1 MAAYFSLQI
10 LERDINAGEAV
21 TALAAPEADID
32 SLGMRIGHSDLLTDV
47 EADWRQLEKLG
58 LDSPGQSYDFI
69 RVWVETFNIPRENQA
84 YVSVELSGRP
94 LMVAA
99 LEKTSRF
106 GVTIY
111 KPFPCSHVGVNT
123 PLMDRARMARLSDLD
138 RRIMW
143 SRIGKA
149 LGADI
154 VRFGRVLESD
164 CVLLPN
170 NATAVASDNLY
181 RTEFESWEE
190 CDRQQRTRSRRKHDK
205 QQGQKLA
212 ALGEVTY
219 EEIGAE
225 DDATAAMNSLFC
237 DRAARFAAQGIVDP
251 FAPAEVR
258 AFYRSVFKTRGALAG
273 HMQVLKLNDTIVA
286 ARYNLIA
293 GDRMF
298 CLISSMSTEPA
309 LQPGSPG
316 KQILVRLMQSIFAN
330 GIRSFDMGAGFTD
343 EKRHWCNVSLPLSEV
358 IMAQTLKGWLAMQAL
373 SAKLR
378 IKHVIK
384 SNEKLFAKAKEWRAK
399 RARRAVEG

>member
-1 MAAYFSLQI
+1 
-10 LERDINAGEAV
+10 
-21 TALAAPEADID
+21 
-32 SLGMRIGHSDLLTDV
+32 MRIGHSDLLTDV
-47 EADWRQLEKLG
+47 ESNWRRLEKLG
-58 LDSPGQSYDFI
+58 LDSPGQSYDFV

-84 YVSVELSGRP
+84 YVSVELAGRP

-99 LEKTSRF
+99 LEKTSRL

-123 PLMDRARMARLSDLD
+123 PLMDRGRMARLSDLD
-138 RRIMW
+138 RRMMW

-164 CVLLPN
+164 CALLPSD
-170 NATAVASDNLY
+170 ATAIASDNLY
-181 RTEFESWEE
+181 RTEFESWED

-212 ALGEVTY
+212 ALGDVSY
-219 EEIGAE
+219 EEIGGE
-225 DDATAAMNSLFC
+225 EDATDAMNALFY
-237 DRAARFAAQGIVDP
+237 DRAARFAAQGIDDP

-258 AFYRSVFKTRGALAG
+258 AFYRSVFRTRGALAG
-273 HMQVLKLNDTIVA
+273 HMQVLKLNGDIVA

-293 GDRMF
+293 GNRMF
-298 CLISSMSTEPA
+298 CLISSMSTEPK

-384 SNEKLFAKAKEWRAK
+384 SNEKLFAKVKEWRA
-399 RARRAVEG
+399 RLGPGGPNRSSGC